1 MKHLIMILGTTLLG
15 IFLFQMMVGDQP
27 QSLKSTARDFMIYSV
42 RQYAEQEGDGT

>member
-1 MKHLIMILGTTLLG
+1 MKQLIMILGTALLG

-42 RQYAEQEGDGT
+42 QQYAGQEDVL